1 MIEEV
6 LKKSKCFGVVMINS
20 KDEIYHVGCSTEI
33 IKIQEFDDG
42 TIKILTRGR
51 KRFKVWH
58 YISTERAI
66 R

>member
-1 MIEEV
+1 
-6 LKKSKCFGVVMINS
+6 MINS